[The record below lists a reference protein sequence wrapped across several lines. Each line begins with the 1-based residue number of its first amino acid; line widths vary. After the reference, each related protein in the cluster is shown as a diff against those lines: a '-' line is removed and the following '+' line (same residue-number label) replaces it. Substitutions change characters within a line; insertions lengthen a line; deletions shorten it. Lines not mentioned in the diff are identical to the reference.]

1 MATTTSETAPSRART
16 ATVQA
21 TDLVVAVRRE
31 LEGPELAQEPVLAG
45 DVSEIFAEVWR
56 EGWLRRGR
64 PEMPYD
70 ALSSRITAHLADGS
84 DSKCEKLIFE
94 VADGQGRSRSVQ
106 PPTEAFQDV
115 ATRAAQALLAAEILK
130 EDDAYLY
137 EVKIRNRPPVPAE
150 NDGPRFSV
158 RVKSTPL
165 AYMKIPIKPL
175 LDAADSIGTVD
186 EETFPVFYTA
196 DALHRAQRFA
206 QQGAAYDPPTETG
219 GVLVGP
225 LCSCPE
231 TGELFVVVCEVLEAR
246 DAEGSSLS
254 LAYTGK
260 TWARIQAVMR
270 AKQARPDTRA
280 YRIVGQV
287 HGHNVMP
294 GSKCKDCEKA
304 DKCKLTS
311 VFVSHEDRTW
321 SKAVFA
327 RQPWHLCHI
336 FGLNARREA
345 VHALFSLR
353 ENSLKRRGFYRLSQF
368 DPGAAETQPVRSE

>member
-1 MATTTSETAPSRART
+1 MATQTVPSRART
-16 ATVQA
+16 VTVQA

-31 LEGPELAQEPVLAG
+31 LEGPQLAYEPVLAG
-45 DVSEIFAEVWR
+45 DVSDIFAELWR

-64 PEMPYD
+64 PDLPYD
-70 ALSSRITAHLADGS
+70 ALTLRVTAQLADGS
-84 DSKCEKLIFE
+84 NSKCEKLVFE
-94 VADGQGRSRSVQ
+94 AADREGRSRSVES
-106 PPTEAFQDV
+106 PTEAFQDV
-115 ATRAAQALLAAEILK
+115 AARAARALLAAEILK
-130 EDDAYLY
+130 DDDVYYY
-137 EVKIRNRPPVPAE
+137 EVSIRSSPPAPAD
-150 NDGPRFSV
+150 DGLQFTV
-158 RVKSTPL
+158 RAKNEPL
-165 AYMKIPIKPL
+165 AYLRLPIKPL
-175 LDAADSIGTVD
+175 VDAADEIGTI
-186 EETFPVFYTA
+186 EEGTFPVFYTA
-196 DALHRAQRFA
+196 DALARAQRFA
-206 QQGAAYDPPTETG
+206 QQGAANDPPTETG

-231 TGELFVVVCEVLEAR
+231 TGELFVVVSEVLEAR

-336 FGLNARREA
+336 FGLNARGEA

-353 ENSLKRRGFYRLSQF
+353 ENCLKRRGFYRLSQF
-368 DPGAAETQPVRSE
+368 DPRAAETQSARSE